1 MFKEFNRL
9 ANLWNWNLNRCET
22 LLAVSGGADSMVL
35 ARFFKE
41 LNYPFAIAHVN
52 YGLRGEDSN
61 QDQRLVENLAQE
73 LGVECFVHQSSP
85 EALAR
90 SQGISLQM
98 SARHIRYTFFEEIR
112 AQFPGRFAKIATAHH
127 GNDNLEHF
135 FLYMYRGNY
144 RAAWRGIPIENGDVI
159 RPLLG
164 YSKEEIYSIANA
176 QGWKW
181 REDGSN
187 QKSTYLRN
195 KIRHWIIPA
204 LQDGLDFVKEFFE
217 LSIQQ
222 QQLLAD
228 SKPRLLLEWERWVE
242 TDLENNSFWIPE
254 TTGNQRWLEEIEMRN
269 FAIDRLQNWGFTQDQ
284 IGKILNFSVQIGG
297 KIIGKNYIAYRIRSG
312 WRLFKELPKFKDGI
326 LKIAR
331 VTQDEFVQ
339 WKSENIVETATNTV
353 FVSQLV
359 QGMNLRV
366 GSRKTG
372 DFFIGVSGKKKLL
385 SDLFID
391 LKIENYLKDM
401 YPVISNDMGEVIAV
415 LGLKIGEKYR
425 VKMEDSYCFRLDF
438 IQN

>member
-1 MFKEFNRL
+1 
-9 ANLWNWNLNRCET
+9 
-22 LLAVSGGADSMVL
+22 
-35 ARFFKE
+35 
-41 LNYPFAIAHVN
+41 
-52 YGLRGEDSN
+52 
-61 QDQRLVENLAQE
+61 
-73 LGVECFVHQSSP
+73 
-85 EALAR
+85 
-90 SQGISLQM
+90 
-98 SARHIRYTFFEEIR
+98 
-112 AQFPGRFAKIATAHH
+112 
-127 GNDNLEHF
+127 
-135 FLYMYRGNY
+135 
-144 RAAWRGIPIENGDVI
+144 
-159 RPLLG
+159 
-164 YSKEEIYSIANA
+164 
-176 QGWKW
+176 
-181 REDGSN
+181 
-187 QKSTYLRN
+187 
-195 KIRHWIIPA
+195 

-242 TDLENNSFWIPE
+242 TDLENNTFWIPE
-254 TTGNQRWLEEIEMRN
+254 TIGNQRWLEEIEMRN